1 MSKIMWDAQG
11 QRRYETGVDH
21 GVLYVLDPETGLY
34 TNGVPWNG
42 LTKVTESPTG
52 AEASPQYAD
61 NMKYLNLYSAEEFGA
76 TIEAFTY
83 PDEFDACMGNYAIA
97 AGALI
102 SQQNR
107 VGFGFS
113 YRTLGGNDIKN
124 TDYGYHLH
132 IVYGAM
138 AAPTEKE
145 HNTVNED
152 PEAMA
157 LSWDVTTTPVD
168 FPGFK
173 KPSAHITLKSYELSA
188 SVLAAVEAVLYGS
201 NDHAEEPT
209 LPSPAELINLLV
221 PSP

>member
-1 MSKIMWDAQG
+1 MTKIVWDGQG
-11 QRRYETGVDH
+11 QRKYETGVDR
-21 GVLYVLDPETGLY
+21 GVLYPIDPETGLY
-34 TNGVPWNG
+34 STGVAWNG

-83 PDEFDACMGNYAIA
+83 PDEFDACMGNAEIVP
-97 AGALI
+97 GTVI

-113 YRTLGGNDIKN
+113 YRTLVGNDLKGQ
-124 TDYGYHLH
+124 DYGYHIHL
-132 IVYGAM
+132 IYGAM
-138 AAPTEKE
+138 AAPSEKE

-157 LSWDVTTTPVD
+157 LSWELTTTPVE

-173 KPSAHITLKSYELSA
+173 KPSAHITIKSYELSA
-188 SVLAAVEAVLYGS
+188 TALAAIEAKLYGT
-201 NDHAEEPT
+201 NEPAAQPG
-209 LPSPAELINLLV
+209 LPTPAELITLLG
-221 PSP
+221 SGS

>member
-11 QRRYETGVDH
+11 QRKYETGVDH
-21 GVLYVLDPETGLY
+21 GVLYVLNPETGLY

-61 NMKYLNLYSAEEFGA
+61 NMKYLNLYSAEEYGA

-83 PDEFDACMGNYAIA
+83 PDEFDVCMGNEEIIP
-97 AGALI
+97 GATI

-113 YRTLGGNDIKN
+113 YRTLVGNDIKN
-124 TDYGYHLH
+124 TDYGYHIH

-138 AAPTEKE
+138 AAPTERE

-152 PEAMA
+152 PEAMP

-201 NDHAEEPT
+201 NDPAKEPT